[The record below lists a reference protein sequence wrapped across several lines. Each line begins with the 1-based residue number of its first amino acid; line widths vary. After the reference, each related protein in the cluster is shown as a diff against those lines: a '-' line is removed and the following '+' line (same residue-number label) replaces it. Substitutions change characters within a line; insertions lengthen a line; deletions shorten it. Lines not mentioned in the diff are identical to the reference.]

1 MEQTSTQQAL
11 VILIARG
18 RLPSSAQ
25 RLVGICRGG
34 AVTHSSGRDEAARVE
49 PGSPDHQHSQHA
61 LGWALLQGE
70 NQLYCYEA
78 APQQPALS
86 PGKPCPP
93 PPPCTIAH
101 FPSLP

>member
-18 RLPSSAQ
+18 RHPSSAQ

-49 PGSPDHQHSQHA
+49 PGSPDHQGKTLSGGPMD
-61 LGWALLQGE
+61 LGGG
-70 NQLYCYEA
+70 
-78 APQQPALS
+78 PT
-86 PGKPCPP
+86 PGDPGSKNLCSSRL
-93 PPPCTIAH
+93 TDTDRAR
-101 FPSLP
+101 